1 MSSDKTLIYDIHLNE
16 MHMCRLESTEI
27 RFRPGLRPGQRC
39 GSSRHFPRLRSRL
52 GWIPSPFSTPDS
64 TFSAPFASWTSMLSA
79 LPRSPPN
86 LRPLAVPS
94 GSLPVSSCPFSESRI
109 HQNAGFCI
117 INIFLLGSR
126 PPNSRD
132 RMGDPYQTNSC
143 APTPKAGAPPLLSD
157 WLRCSETESEFPG
170 KTGNEEEWK
179 NC

>member
-1 MSSDKTLIYDIHLNE
+1 VGARDTSPDSVVGWGKSLPHSPPPTQ
-16 MHMCRLESTEI
+16 
-27 RFRPGLRPGQRC
+27 RFRRLWHLGRRC
-39 GSSRHFPRLRSRL
+39 LKP
-52 GWIPSPFSTPDS
+52 
-64 TFSAPFASWTSMLSA
+64 

-94 GSLPVSSCPFSESRI
+94 GSLPVSSCPFSEPRI

-170 KTGNEEEWK
+170 KTGNEEE
-179 NC
+179 